1 MQHIIRDLKD
11 NVNEIVLKDR
21 KILTTDIESGW
32 RVTDIIFDDQVST
45 DVLDRIDIVIR
56 KAPVL
61 QETTEEAEQP
71 EAEGEESEEND
82 E

>member
-61 QETTEEAEQP
+61 QETDEGAEQP

>member
-61 QETTEEAEQP
+61 QETAEEAEQP